1 MKLLKIA
8 LLATLAPISLA
19 QNCGLLGERAQEC
32 GASSSNRPAE
42 CCPGLVCAAGV
53 SPLCVEPFPTA
64 SPTPPPPTCGV
75 LGERSQQC
83 GATDSTRPEVC
94 CEGLVCAA
102 GVSPLCVEPFP
113 TASPTLS
120 PPTCGVLGERS
131 QECGAEDPTR
141 PTECC
146 EGLVC
151 ELGASPRC
159 VEPFPTASP
168 TLSCGVLGERSQQ
181 CGATDPTRPTECCE
195 GLVCAAGAS
204 PLCVEPFPTASP
216 TLSPPTCGVLGERS
230 QQCGATD
237 PTRPSF
243 CCEGLVCAAGVSP
256 LCVEPFPTASPTLS
270 PPTCGVL
277 GERSQECGA
286 DDPTRPA
293 ECCEGL
299 VCELGASPRCV
310 EPFPTATPTLWC
322 ADNEERAQEC
332 GAGSANRPEV
342 CCAGLKCAI
351 GISVLCVNSTNPLYP
366 PPTPVVTPV
375 PTTAA
380 PTTKAPTASPDFVPA
395 PAPGAGS
402 SAAPVRG
409 VYAALAAATVFAL
422 PILL

>member
-131 QECGAEDPTR
+131 QA
-141 PTECC
+141 
-146 EGLVC
+146 
-151 ELGASPRC
+151 
-159 VEPFPTASP
+159 
-168 TLSCGVLGERSQQ
+168 
-181 CGATDPTRPTECCE
+181 
-195 GLVCAAGAS
+195 
-204 PLCVEPFPTASP
+204 
-216 TLSPPTCGVLGERS
+216 
-230 QQCGATD
+230 CGATD

-243 CCEGLVCAAGVSP
+243 CCDGLVCAAGVSP

-286 DDPTRPA
+286 TDPTRPA

-332 GAGSANRPEV
+332 GADSANRPEV

-375 PTTAA
+375 PTADA
-380 PTTKAPTASPDFVPA
+380 PTTKAPAASPDIVPA